1 MQPHRVMIAAPDP
14 RPPSPLVPSRPLV
27 LLPTYNERDNLG
39 LIAAA
44 VLSAVP
50 AVHVLVIDDDSP
62 DGTGALAD
70 RLAAADPRIH
80 VLHRPGKQGLGRA
93 YLAGFAWALRDPQA
107 YTHVV
112 TMDADF
118 SHDPAYL
125 PGLLA
130 AVHPGGADLAI
141 GSRYV
146 AGGGTRGWGLH
157 RRLLSR
163 GGGLYA
169 RLVLGLDIR
178 DLTAGY
184 CCYAAPALA
193 GLDLAAVAASG
204 YGFQIEMKYRCVRAG
219 LRVQELPI
227 VFPDRTRGA
236 SKMTPRIALEAI
248 LLCLDLRLRR
258 T

>member
-1 MQPHRVMIAAPDP
+1 MTAAPAA
-14 RPPSPLVPSRPLV
+14 RPLV
-27 LLPTYNERDNLG
+27 LLPTYNERENLEPIVAAI
-39 LIAAA
+39 LAAA
-44 VLSAVP
+44 PDA
-50 AVHVLVIDDDSP
+50 HVLVIDDGSP

-70 RLAAADPRIH
+70 GLAAEDPRVY
-80 VLHRPGKQGLGRA
+80 VLHRASKQGLGRA
-93 YLAGFAWALRDPQA
+93 YLAGIDWALANPWG

-130 AVHPGGADLAI
+130 AVGPDAADLAI

-146 AGGGTRGWGLH
+146 PGGGTVGWSLP

-169 RLVLGLDIR
+169 RMVLGLPIR
-178 DLTAGY
+178 DPTAGFV
-184 CCYAAPALA
+184 CYARHALA
-193 GLDLAAVAASG
+193 ALDRTAVAASG
-204 YGFQIEMKYRCVRAG
+204 YGFQIEMKYRLVRAG
-219 LRVQELPI
+219 RRAVELPI

-236 SKMTPRIALEAI
+236 SKMSPAIALEA
-248 LLCLDLRLRR
+248 LALCLRLR
-258 T
+258 TTT